1 MGKDETKRTMRFWII
16 SGIVAIAASQIPLLL
31 RNGRQQEDN
40 HTQDQHKKKP
50 RWVWFLFGAI
60 CLVLLLWLFN
70 YFISEN
76 T

>member
-1 MGKDETKRTMRFWII
+1 MGKDETKRTMQFWIV
-16 SGIVAIAASQIPLLL
+16 SGIVAIAVSQIPLLL

-60 CLVLLLWLFN
+60 FLILLLWLFN
-70 YFISEN
+70 YYIGKN

>member
-1 MGKDETKRTMRFWII
+1 MRKDETKRTMRFWIV